1 MLGFFKKKKKGDED
15 VKVGDKDIQEEGED
29 KQEDVN
35 SQGDNQLSNSQQS
48 DDNQTG
54 DNQKGDDQS
63 DDQSKNNQSDDDVKA
78 NKNDMMSAA
87 MAGMLGGGGDI
98 SEMLKS
104 IDTSGMSMKEKMGL
118 KMLQKMPKKKQEEIL
133 RQALNP
139 QELYKHKDKVLKQI
153 DAMVEAGQID
163 KGQAEA
169 VKAQMGLR

>member
-1 MLGFFKKKKKGDED
+1 MLGFFKKKKKKEDEEMI
-15 VKVGDKDIQEEGED
+15 KNNNKNAQEENED
-29 KQEDVN
+29 KQGGGN
-35 SQGDNQLSNSQQS
+35 FQGDNRQSSDQQS
-48 DDNQTG
+48 DGNQTDDNQ
-54 DNQKGDDQS
+54 QEDDSQSDSKQS
-63 DDQSKNNQSDDDVKA
+63 DDKIKA
-78 NKNDMMSAA
+78 SKNDMMSAA

-98 SEMLKS
+98 SEVLKN

-153 DAMVEAGQID
+153 DEMVASGQID